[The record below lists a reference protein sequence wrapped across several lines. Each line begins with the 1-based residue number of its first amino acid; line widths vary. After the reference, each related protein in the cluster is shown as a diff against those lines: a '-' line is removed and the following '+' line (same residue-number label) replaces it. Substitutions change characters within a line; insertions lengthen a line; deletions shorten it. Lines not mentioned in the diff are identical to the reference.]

1 MSETFGRFS
10 ADGLT
15 YNVTDAL
22 LPPRAQIN
30 FLWNDHIISGVN
42 QFGSGE
48 GIFNDRTLMLNHPEG
63 RVNLIRNGRRLFY
76 LKDVETG
83 RVWNAGFYPTKVEGA
98 EYSCTVGL
106 GWSLFRMRYEGIV
119 TELRVFLAPDE
130 PVEIWECR
138 FINESGRDRE
148 IVWCPYVEWDLG
160 GYATFSSKYSY
171 FRSVWSERLGAVLS
185 TNTSN
190 ERPHG
195 RYNAFL
201 ATDGE
206 VKGWCGSPRQFL
218 GPFGEPVR
226 PEALLKGMPSA
237 ETACEDLAAALEIR
251 VKLPSGGSEDRV
263 VLIGSHDT
271 EAEAERLCA
280 KLLPAKY
287 RQEAFAALQAEK
299 QVMADTVRVETPDER
314 INVLTN
320 IWSKQQIQLC
330 VEFGRD
336 GARGFRDT
344 LQDAWATAPFNPQLA
359 RNKLVETLRHQYA
372 DGHAIRGWMPL
383 QLHHYSDGPV
393 WMVMAVCAYVKE
405 TGDDGLLN
413 EVVPFLDAGEATVL
427 EHMLRGVRF
436 LSEDL
441 GPHGL
446 VLAHD
451 GDWNDSLN
459 WLCKE
464 GKGESVWTSMGLY
477 YALTLLSELNGAR
490 LRDAG
495 LGEELKERADRMAAA
510 IQEHAWD
517 GEWYLA
523 GYNDLGEPVGS
534 HLNEEGKIYLNSQTW
549 AVLTGLA
556 TGERKEKCLKAIDEH
571 LESTHGTL
579 TLSPAYTREQ
589 PNVGRLSV
597 LLPGMYE
604 NGTPYCHGTAFKI
617 VADCVAGRA
626 DAALASYRKVM
637 PDTAEHPSTVS
648 GCEPYAFTNQYLGP
662 DNARAGTSISGW
674 ITGTAGWMFRA
685 VVEYFAGVQPGYD
698 AFVVAP
704 SLPGE
709 WDKITVRRTLRGK
722 AYDIEV
728 RRGGDGL
735 QLWLNGERLPV
746 SETET
751 EWRIPYEA

>member
-1 MSETFGRFS
+1 MNDPFGHFS
-10 ADGLT
+10 PDGMT
-15 YNVTDAL
+15 YVVTDAL
-22 LPPRAQIN
+22 APPRAQIN

-48 GIFNDRTLMLNHPEG
+48 GIFNDRTLMLNHPAG
-63 RVNLIRNGRRLFY
+63 RVNMIRNGRRYFY
-76 LKDVETG
+76 LKDMETG
-83 RVWNAGFYPTKVEGA
+83 TVWNAGFFPTKVEGA
-98 EYSCTVGL
+98 EYTCTVGL
-106 GWSLFRMRYEGIV
+106 GWSMYRMSYEGIV
-119 TELRVFLAPDE
+119 TELTVFLAPDE

-138 FINESGRDRE
+138 LINESGRDRK
-148 IVWCPYVEWDLG
+148 ICWCPYVEWDLG
-160 GYATFSSKYSY
+160 GYSTFSSKYSY
-171 FRSVWSERLGAVLS
+171 FRSNWSDRVQAVVS

-190 ERPHG
+190 ERPHD

-201 ATDGE
+201 ASDGE
-206 VKGWCGSPRQFL
+206 VTGWCGSVRQFL
-218 GPFGEPVR
+218 GAFGEPTR
-226 PEALLKGMPSA
+226 PQALYSGMA
-237 ETACEDLAAALEIR
+237 NTETACEDLAAALEIR
-251 VKLPSGGSEDRV
+251 VELPAGACEERV
-263 VLIGSHDT
+263 ALIGSCDT
-271 EAEAERLCA
+271 EEEAERLRS
-280 KLLPAKY
+280 KLLPGDY
-287 RQEAFAALQAEK
+287 RRKAFQDLQEEK
-299 QVMADTVRVETPDER
+299 QAMADTVRVETPDER

-344 LQDAWATAPFNPQLA
+344 LQDAWATAPFNPRLA
-359 RNKLVETLRHQYA
+359 RAKLVETLRHQYA

-393 WMVMAVCAYVKE
+393 WMVMAVCAYIQE
-405 TGDDGLLN
+405 TGDDELLD
-413 EVVPFLDAGEATVL
+413 EVVPFLDEGEATVL
-427 EHMLRGVRF
+427 IHLLRGVRF

-441 GPHGL
+441 GAHGL

-477 YALTLLSELNGAR
+477 YALTLLSELNQAR
-490 LRDAG
+490 MRDEM
-495 LGEELKERADRMAAA
+495 LGTELEKRATRMEEA

-517 GEWYLA
+517 GNWYLA
-523 GYNDLGEPVGS
+523 GYNDFGEPVGS

-549 AVLTGLA
+549 AILTGLA
-556 TGERKEKCLKAIDEH
+556 KGERKEKCLKAIDDL

-617 VADCVAGRA
+617 VSDCVAGRA
-626 DAALASYRKVM
+626 EEALASYRKVM
-637 PDTAEHPSTVS
+637 PDTPEHPSSVS

-662 DNARAGTSISGW
+662 DNPRSGTSISGW

-685 VVEYFAGVQPGYD
+685 VVEYMAGVQPGYD
-698 AFVVAP
+698 AFTIAP
-704 SLPGE
+704 CLPDE
-709 WDKITVRRTLRGK
+709 WDFLKLRRELRGTC
-722 AYDIEV
+722 YEIEIRREEGEV
-728 RRGGDGL
+728 RLYVDG
-735 QLWLNGERLPV
+735 QPLPAP
-746 SETET
+746 ETT
-751 EWRIPYEA
+751 GQWRIRYKR